1 MGTTGETKFVES
13 STESLLSSRSL
24 CQAVTQAV
32 TVLREDRLPGRT
44 SAAAPEL
51 IRSGP
56 RGGLQGPQTD
66 SIPLKREGLWQQSCR
81 TSRHDLS
88 LSEQLQPKALPDWS
102 REGTEILPCLNIR
115 SGECPELSS
124 LQDQTWALAQPHARQ
139 AGFVWFVSFLH
150 PSLIR
155 FARFV
160 FWAARALCEKPRWI
174 TRWNVTAF
182 GILNCFILV
191 TRFALRRNKADVVET
206 QLVGAPS
213 WRAYDRYLHVLI
225 YYWEKMK
232 ISKHSYRQW

>member
-1 MGTTGETKFVES
+1 MSSSDTGSDGSAWGQTARTDVSCRPGTDQERTQR
-13 STESLLSSRSL
+13 RS
-24 CQAVTQAV
+24 AGTPN
-32 TVLREDRLPGRT
+32 RFNPFKKGRT
-44 SAAAPEL
+44 LAA
-51 IRSGP
+51 
-56 RGGLQGPQTD
+56 
-66 SIPLKREGLWQQSCR
+66 SCR

-139 AGFVWFVSFLH
+139 AGFVWFISFLH